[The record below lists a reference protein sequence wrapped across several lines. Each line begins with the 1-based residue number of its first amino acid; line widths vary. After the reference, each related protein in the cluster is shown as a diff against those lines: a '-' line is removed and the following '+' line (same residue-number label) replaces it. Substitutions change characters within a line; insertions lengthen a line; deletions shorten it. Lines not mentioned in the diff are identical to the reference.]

1 MDLEKYMEQ
10 HRACVDETLDRLLP
24 SSTEEPHKLHEAM
37 RYSVFS
43 GGKRFRPILAL
54 ATCEAVEGE
63 QEDVLPLACAVE
75 MIHAYSLIHDDLPA
89 MDNDVLRRGEPTCH
103 VAFGEALA
111 ILAGDALLAEAFRV
125 LTDASLYLHAKS
137 EIILRVAWDVASASG
152 PLGMAGGQ
160 TADVQSTG
168 QEVSLPLLEYI
179 HVHKT
184 GELIRAAVLGAAKLS
199 GAIPSQLEALSVY
212 GKSVGLA
219 FQIAD
224 DVLDVVGE
232 PSLLGKAILTDQRK
246 GKLTYPLLLG
256 VEESRDRA
264 AELVEQG
271 IQSIH
276 FLGPKAERLRE
287 LARYVVDRQW

>member
-1 MDLEKYMEQ
+1 MEG
-10 HRACVDETLDRLLP
+10 HRARVDGALACLLP
-24 SSTEEPHKLHEAM
+24 SSTKEPHKLHEAM

-54 ATCEAVEGE
+54 ATCEAMEGE
-63 QEDVLPLACAVE
+63 CDNVLPLACAVE

-89 MDNDVLRRGEPTCH
+89 MDNDVLRRGQPTCH

-125 LTDASLYLHAKS
+125 LTDASLYPHAKP
-137 EIILRVAWDVASASG
+137 ETLLRVAWDVALASG

-184 GELIRAAVLGAAKLS
+184 GELIRATVLGAAKLS
-199 GAIPSQLEALSVY
+199 GAAPSQLEALSIY
-212 GKSVGLA
+212 GKLMGLA

-232 PSLLGKAILTDQRK
+232 PSLLGKEVLSDQRK

-256 VEESRDRA
+256 IEESRGRA
-264 AELVEQG
+264 VDLVEQG

-276 FLGPKAERLRE
+276 FLGPKAQRLRE
-287 LARYVVDRQW
+287 LARYIVDRQW